1 MNDCVFCKII
11 REEIPSAKIY
21 EDADVLA
28 FLDIKPVNPGHTLL
42 IPKAHF
48 EKMTGTPDKVVGDL
62 FITAKKLM
70 GALKN
75 VTAADYV
82 ALSVIGIDVPH
93 FHIHLIPRYFNDGLA
108 SFWPTK
114 KYKEGEIFEMAKKI
128 KQSL

>member
-1 MNDCVFCKII
+1 
-11 REEIPSAKIY
+11 
-21 EDADVLA
+21 
-28 FLDIKPVNPGHTLL
+28 
-42 IPKAHF
+42 
-48 EKMTGTPDKVVGDL
+48 
-62 FITAKKLM
+62 M

-114 KYKEGEIFEMAKKI
+114 EYKEGEMSEVAEKI